1 MQPTRRRICLLAV
14 GLPLAGCVTD
24 PGSQCRG
31 GTVRLSLRPGTFEDI
46 AIRFDVDSLS
56 AEAIGVIE
64 TAIEDEHVERC
75 VSWDPGPDETGPS
88 AGLAEIVRSI
98 RTQTSVDPETGI
110 ERTVLFRDDSYRLSL
125 LTDPDG

>member
-46 AIRFDVDSLS
+46 SIRFDVDSLS

-64 TAIEDEHVERC
+64 TAIEGEHVERC

-98 RTQTSVDPETGI
+98 RTQTSADPETGI

-125 LTDPDG
+125 LTDPDE